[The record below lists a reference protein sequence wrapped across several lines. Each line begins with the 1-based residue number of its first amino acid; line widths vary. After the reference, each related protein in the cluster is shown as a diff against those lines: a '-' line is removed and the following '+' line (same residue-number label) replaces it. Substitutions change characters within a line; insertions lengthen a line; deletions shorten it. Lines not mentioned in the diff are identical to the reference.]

1 MSEQSHDM
9 GTLAACRAYFSY
21 SNLLDQLP
29 PNIDI
34 TESQGATLSTL
45 GERMMESRP
54 NNLVELAAKMT
65 AIEHYYE
72 GADLTEAVEN
82 IAGDIRRLA
91 AN

>member
-1 MSEQSHDM
+1 MSEQSHGI

-29 PNIDI
+29 PNTDL
-34 TESQGATLSTL
+34 TESQGAALSTL
-45 GERMMESRP
+45 GERVMESRP
-54 NNLVELAAKMT
+54 NDLVELAAKMT
-65 AIEHYYE
+65 AIKHFYE
-72 GADLTEAVEN
+72 GADCTEVVEN

>member
-9 GTLAACRAYFSY
+9 GTLAACRAYFTY
-21 SNLLDQLP
+21 SNLLEEVP

-45 GERMMESRP
+45 GKRVMESRP
-54 NNLVELAAKMT
+54 NDLVELAAKMT
-65 AIEHYYE
+65 AIKHFYE
-72 GADLTEAVEN
+72 GADYTEVVEN